1 MKRILKEVEDLQ
13 KGDLSGLGIY
23 IAIDEVD
30 VKKGK
35 ALLIGPEDT
44 PYAHCPLIFSF
55 EYPAEYPLVPPKV
68 LIDTSDGITRFHPN
82 LYTTG
87 KVCLSILGTFS
98 GPGWISTMRLE
109 TVLKSIY
116 SLLTDNPITN
126 EPGWEKYTLA
136 DPKASG
142 FAEWVQYALIM
153 HTVTQYRNLNTGAGS
168 ALWSPFSDVIM
179 SHWQRNWVHLKEIIA
194 TKASS
199 PDTMYN
205 GLPYNMAGKTAWNRL
220 KAFSS
225 SVNAGSAGL
234 DARSAGSA
242 GSAGSAV

>member
-1 MKRILKEVEDLQ
+1 MMKRILKEVEDLQ

-23 IAIDEVD
+23 VAIDEVD
-30 VKKGK
+30 VRKGK
-35 ALLIGPEDT
+35 AMLIGPEDT

-55 EYPAEYPLVPPKV
+55 EFPTEYPLVPPKV
-68 LIDTSDGITRFHPN
+68 LIETSNGITRFHPN

-142 FAEWVQYALIM
+142 FAEWVQYALIQ
-153 HTVTQYRNLNTGAGS
+153 HTVTEYRNLLTGSGS
-168 ALWSPFSDVIM
+168 ALWTPFHDVIM
-179 SHWQRNWVHLKEIIA
+179 SHWQRNWLALKALISE
-194 TKASS
+194 KASK

-220 KAFSS
+220 KPICA
-225 SVNAGSAGL
+225 AIPPL
-234 DARSAGSA
+234 DKIGI
-242 GSAGSAV
+242 

>member
-1 MKRILKEVEDLQ
+1 MMKRILKEVEDLQ

-44 PYAHCPLIFSF
+44 PYAHCPLVFSF

-142 FAEWVQYALIM
+142 FADWVQYALIL
-153 HTVTQYRNLNTGAGS
+153 HTVTEYRNLLTGSGD
-168 ALWSPFSDVIM
+168 ALWGPFADVIE
-179 SHWQRNWVHLKEIIA
+179 SHWQRNWLALKGLISE
-194 TKASS
+194 KASK

-205 GLPYNMAGKTAWNRL
+205 GLPYNMAGKTRWAYL
-220 KAFSS
+220 LSLA
-225 SVNAGSAGL
+225 SAL
-234 DARSAGSA
+234 ASASA
-242 GSAGSAV
+242 SAL